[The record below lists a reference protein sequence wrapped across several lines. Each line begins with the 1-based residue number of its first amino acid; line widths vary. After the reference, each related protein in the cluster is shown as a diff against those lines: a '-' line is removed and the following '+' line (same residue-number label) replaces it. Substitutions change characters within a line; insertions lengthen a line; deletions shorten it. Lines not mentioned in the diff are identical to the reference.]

1 MYIYIHD
8 RDLRTI
14 EFEARAVFTRMTK
27 MRSKI
32 EGFSRDSR
40 LEFVHEMLVLSYWEV
55 SGTKR
60 LGVDS
65 RNVGICVKNLL
76 EKRKSNNKFL
86 INFLIDLRIEREI
99 NHNWYLSPLSKH
111 PRSFFDKRK
120 EEFENLN

>member
-76 EKRKSNNKFL
+76 EKRKPSNNKFL
-86 INFLIDLRIEREI
+86 NKFLNRVKD
-99 NHNWYLSPLSKH
+99 
-111 PRSFFDKRK
+111 
-120 EEFENLN
+120 